1 MSGPDSGRLPGNPE
15 QHAQALLRYAQ
26 LLSGD
31 RARAAEVVRQTLLRA
46 ERVPEVADVP
56 PRSARAWLLSNVRN
70 MIGATDSAWP
80 DHAAPDEINAAVDR
94 LLLGDALAQLP
105 ASDRYVLRHACHQR
119 RTTEQIAADLGI
131 SEEVVKASL
140 HGALRTLS
148 PQLREMGVA
157 PA

>member
-1 MSGPDSGRLPGNPE
+1 MSGADSGQSRGNHD
-15 QHAQALLRYAQ
+15 QHAPALFRYAQ
-26 LLSGD
+26 LLTGD

-46 ERVPEVADVP
+46 ERVPEVADGP
-56 PRSARAWLLSNVRN
+56 PRSTRAWLLSNVRDL
-70 MIGATDSAWP
+70 IGTGSGWP
-80 DHAAPDEINAAVDR
+80 DHAGPDEINAAVDR

-105 ASDRYVLRHACHQR
+105 AADRDVLRHAYHQR

-131 SEEVVKASL
+131 SEEVVKSTL

-148 PQLREMGVA
+148 PQLRDLGIA